1 MKFIKIYTKSQL
13 VLLRNINYLLG
24 RYRLPREILK
34 RMDYILENGSIG
46 KQGAVYVLLEPVRDD
61 LRDIEDVLN
70 MYPLKIEFMEDI
82 IQVDIQNT
90 NNQLAKGREWY
101 FNQVYVHKTD
111 IRIYVIY
118 SILQK
123 HLYRE
128 IEGSNYVLYRG

>member
-24 RYRLPREILK
+24 QYRLPREILK

-46 KQGAVYVLLEPVRDD
+46 KQGSVYVLLEPVRDD
-61 LRDIEDVLN
+61 LREIEDVLN

-123 HLYRE
+123 HLYKE